1 MNGVYGVRGTE
12 NGVAGHEYVG
22 ACFTQAGG
30 VFYGD
35 AAVQLDMGREAAV
48 VDHAA
53 EVADLLTGVGDEFL
67 AAEAWI
73 DAHDKDRVD
82 IMEDIGEEFDRG
94 MGVEG
99 YAGFH
104 TEGMDLL

>member
-1 MNGVYGVRGTE
+1 MKYGA
-12 NGVAGHEYVG
+12 AGYEDVG
-22 ACFTQAGG
+22 AGADDHGG
-30 VFYGD
+30 V
-35 AAVQLDMGREAAV
+35 
-48 VDHAA
+48 VDGHPTVYFDEGGQVPVADHTA
-53 EVADLLTGVGDEFL
+53 EVSDLLTGVGDEFL